1 MMRGGRPR
9 GSASRNLSWRER
21 TVNALRQFAIALWRN
36 RRGQDLI
43 EYALISALVAVAV
56 GAVMPSAAAS
66 IASIHS
72 KISAHAS
79 RVAGF

>member
-1 MMRGGRPR
+1 MRGGRTWVRLAELP
-9 GSASRNLSWRER
+9 WRER
-21 TVNALRQFAIALWRN
+21 IVNVLRQIAILLWRD

-56 GAVMPSAAAS
+56 GAVMPGAAAS
-66 IASIHS
+66 ISTIHS
-72 KISAHAS
+72 KISFHAS

>member
-1 MMRGGRPR
+1 M
-9 GSASRNLSWRER
+9 A
-21 TVNALRQFAIALWRN
+21 TVLLRFAHSLWRD

-56 GAVMPSAAAS
+56 GAIMPGAAAS
-66 IASIHS
+66 ISTIHS
-72 KISAHAS
+72 KLSSHAS